1 MKNTVVTLQNAKDNG
16 EKITMLT
23 AYDYSISTNEWK
35 KYGKERLYLAVYETR
50 ENSKHNVKYDFGYID
65 LLTAN
70 YVAGKKDLT
79 QNFDL
84 SGARF

>member
-1 MKNTVVTLQNAKDNG
+1 MTREEATKRLETIIENST
-16 EKITMLT
+16 T

-70 YVAGKKDLT
+70 YVAGKRDLT

>member
-1 MKNTVVTLQNAKDNG
+1 MTREEATKRLETIIENST
-16 EKITMLT
+16 T

-35 KYGKERLYLAVYETR
+35 SYGKERLYLAVYETR

>member
-1 MKNTVVTLQNAKDNG
+1 MTREEATKRLETIIENST
-16 EKITMLT
+16 T
-23 AYDYSISTNEWK
+23 AYDYSI
-35 KYGKERLYLAVYETR
+35 
-50 ENSKHNVKYDFGYID
+50 ID

>member
-1 MKNTVVTLQNAKDNG
+1 MTREEAIKRLETIIENST
-16 EKITMLT
+16 T

-84 SGARF
+84 SGARY

>member
-1 MKNTVVTLQNAKDNG
+1 MTREEAIKRLETIIANSTA
-16 EKITMLT
+16 

-35 KYGKERLYLAVYETR
+35 NYGKERLYLAVYETC

-84 SGARF
+84 SGAKF

>member
-1 MKNTVVTLQNAKDNG
+1 MTREEAIKRLETIIENST
-16 EKITMLT
+16 T

-35 KYGKERLYLAVYETR
+35 NYGKERLYLAVYETR

-65 LLTAN
+65 LLTAE

>member
-1 MKNTVVTLQNAKDNG
+1 MTREEAIKRLETIIENST
-16 EKITMLT
+16 T
-23 AYDYSISTNEWK
+23 AYNHSISISEWK
-35 KYGKERLYLAVYETR
+35 NYGKERLYLAIYETR

-84 SGARF
+84 SGAKF

>member
-1 MKNTVVTLQNAKDNG
+1 MTREEAIKRLETIIENST
-16 EKITMLT
+16 T

>member
-1 MKNTVVTLQNAKDNG
+1 MTREEATKRLETIIENST
-16 EKITMLT
+16 T
-23 AYDYSISTNEWK
+23 AYDYSISINEWK

>member
-1 MKNTVVTLQNAKDNG
+1 MTREEATK
-16 EKITMLT
+16 
-23 AYDYSISTNEWK
+23 
-35 KYGKERLYLAVYETR
+35 RLETII

-65 LLTAN
+65 SLTAD
-70 YVAGKKDLT
+70 YVAGKQDLT

>member
-1 MKNTVVTLQNAKDNG
+1 MTREEAIKRLETIIANST
-16 EKITMLT
+16 T

-35 KYGKERLYLAVYETR
+35 KYGKYRLYLAIYETR